1 MEAPLGQK
9 QRPHEF
15 PSITLSHLSSP
26 APSSASASASFAED
40 NSGCPRLRIHQL
52 SSPDPVFDLDLQN
65 IQVFLLFPLLVS
77 YPWRKLSLRR
87 ICCLDRSFFLW
98 LVVSPDIQVRPSGVA
113 MRERG
118 NGRRRFWRGITT
130 LLQAPTWMNDI
141 WF

>member
-26 APSSASASASFAED
+26 APSSASASASFAVD

-65 IQVFLLFPLLVS
+65 IQVFLLFPLLVC
-77 YPWRKLSLRR
+77 YPRRKLSLRR
-87 ICCLDRSFFLW
+87 MCCLDRSLFLW
-98 LVVSPDIQVRPSGVA
+98 TVLSPDIQVRPSGFA

-118 NGRRRFWRGITT
+118 NGRR
-130 LLQAPTWMNDI
+130 
-141 WF
+141 